1 MSTDISKDEA
11 AIYDRQIRLWGLDA
25 QQSILIAGMRALSDE
40 VCKNIALAGV
50 ASITLLDHETVTEF
64 DLGAQFFL
72 TEASVGQNRAE
83 AAAPSIRNLNPR
95 VQVIV
100 DQEDIREKQ
109 PDYFETFSVVCLIH
123 SEYDIISKVDEIR
136 RGIKKPFY
144 AADAFGWFGY
154 IFCDL
159 AEHAYIQEKKSN
171 PRPESKAQPTVEKI
185 QHIESYSSLDNSLQ
199 KNWSDMRIK
208 ALKRRVSPLAFLM
221 HRWLDCSQ
229 WENLLVLFKFQRDHH
244 RSPTNEDAQYLVANK
259 AKYLADM
266 GIEDTNVLEDRLLN
280 DLASLF
286 DTEISPVAAIVGGIL
301 AQDILRTLSANEL
314 PIQNWF
320 YYNGVDG
327 SGLVHKI

>member
-1 MSTDISKDEA
+1 MSTEISKDEA

-25 QQSILIAGMRALSDE
+25 QQRIGKASILIAGIRALSDE

-72 TEASVGQNRAE
+72 TEASIGQNRAE
-83 AAAPSIRNLNPR
+83 AAAASIRNLNPR

-100 DQEDIREKQ
+100 DQQDIREKQ
-109 PDYFETFSVVCLIH
+109 AEYFESFSVVCLIH
-123 SEYDIISKVDEIR
+123 SEYDITFKVDEIR
-136 RGIKKPFY
+136 RNVKKPFY

-154 IFCDL
+154 VFCDL
-159 AEHAYIQEKKSN
+159 TEHAYIQEKNSN
-171 PRPESKAQPTVEKI
+171 PHPDSKAQPTVEKI
-185 QHIESYSSLDNSLQ
+185 PHVENYSSLNDSLQ
-199 KNWSDMRIK
+199 KNWSDMRVK
-208 ALKRRVSPLAFLM
+208 ALKRRISPLTFLM
-221 HRWLDCSQ
+221 HM
-229 WENLLVLFKFQRDHH
+229 LLKFQKDHH
-244 RSPTNEDAQYLVANK
+244 RSPTSEDAQYLVENK

-266 GIEDTNVLEDRLLN
+266 GIEDTSVLDDKLIN

-320 YYNGVDG
+320 YYNGIDG

>member
-1 MSTDISKDEA
+1 MTTEISKDEA

-25 QQSILIAGMRALSDE
+25 QQRIGKASILVAGMRALSDE

-50 ASITLLDHETVTEF
+50 ASVTLLDHETVTEF

-72 TEASVGQNRAE
+72 TEASVGQNKAE
-83 AAAPSIRNLNPR
+83 AAAASIRNLNPR

-100 DQEDIREKQ
+100 DQQDIREKQ
-109 PDYFETFSVVCLIH
+109 AEYFESFSAVCLIH
-123 SEYDIISKVDEIR
+123 SEYDLISKVDKIR
-136 RGIKKPFY
+136 RDVKKPFY

-159 AEHAYIQEKKSN
+159 TEHAYIQEKKSTPHPN
-171 PRPESKAQPTVEKI
+171 SKAQPTVEKI
-185 QHIESYSSLDNSLQ
+185 QHVETYSSLDDSLQ

-208 ALKRRVSPLAFLM
+208 ALKRRVSPLTFLM
-221 HRWLDCSQ
+221 HM
-229 WENLLVLFKFQRDHH
+229 LFKFQRDHH
-244 RSPTNEDAQYLVANK
+244 RSPTNEDAQYLIENK

-266 GIEDTNVLEDRLLN
+266 GIDDTSVLDDRLLN

-327 SGLVHKI
+327 KCVL

>member
-1 MSTDISKDEA
+1 MSTEISKDEA

-25 QQSILIAGMRALSDE
+25 QQRIGKSSILIAGMRALSDE

-50 ASITLLDHETVTEF
+50 ASITLLDHRTVTEF
-64 DLGAQFFL
+64 DLGSQFFL
-72 TEASVGQNRAE
+72 TEASVGQNKAE

-95 VQVIV
+95 VEVIV
-100 DQEDIREKQ
+100 DQQDIREKSAE
-109 PDYFETFSVVCLIH
+109 YFESFSVVCLIH

-136 RGIKKPFY
+136 RNVKKPFY

-159 AEHAYIQEKKSN
+159 TEHAYIQEKKSN
-171 PRPESKAQPTVEKI
+171 PSPDSKAQPTVEKI
-185 QHIESYSSLDNSLQ
+185 PHVENYSSLNDSLQ
-199 KNWSDMRIK
+199 KNWSDMKIK
-208 ALKRRVSPLAFLM
+208 TLKRRISSSTFLI
-221 HRWLDCSQ
+221 HI
-229 WENLLVLFKFQRDHH
+229 LLKFQRDHN
-244 RSPTNEDAQYLVANK
+244 RSPTNEDAKYLIENK

-266 GIEDTNVLEDRLLN
+266 GIEDTSVLDDKLLD

>member
-1 MSTDISKDEA
+1 MSTEISKDEA

-25 QQSILIAGMRALSDE
+25 QQRIGKASILISGMRALSDE

-72 TEASVGQNRAE
+72 TEASVGQNKAE
-83 AAAPSIRNLNPR
+83 AAAASIRNLNPR

-100 DQEDIREKQ
+100 DQQDIREKQ
-109 PDYFETFSVVCLIH
+109 AEYFESFSVVCLIH
-123 SEYDIISKVDEIR
+123 SEYDIISKVDGIR
-136 RGIKKPFY
+136 RSVKKPFY

-159 AEHAYIQEKKSN
+159 TEHAYIQEKKSN
-171 PRPESKAQPTVEKI
+171 PNPDSKAQPTVEKI
-185 QHIESYSSLDNSLQ
+185 QNVESYSSLDDSLQ
-199 KNWSDMRIK
+199 KNWSGMRVK
-208 ALKRRVSPLAFLM
+208 ALKRRVSPLTFLM
-221 HRWLDCSQ
+221 HM
-229 WENLLVLFKFQRDHH
+229 LFKFQRDHH
-244 RSPTNEDAQYLVANK
+244 RSLTNEDVQYLVENK

-266 GIEDTNVLEDRLLN
+266 GIEDTTVLDDRLLN

-320 YYNGVDG
+320 YYNGIDG